1 MKTRHFDIALLKF
14 KSVLV
19 AFASILIKMVGTRL
33 DAWKIG
39 KAHACHIFQKQNKY
53 LHLVGTKVSPMV
65 CLCWLSSL
73 CLHQCAN
80 KNGWDKTR
88 CLKDWEGTCLPY
100 FQKDTSGWDKT
111 QCLKTW
117 GGVYLPHLQK
127 TNRYRLAN
135 KEPMQREKI
144 LHCPDLSTQHN
155 VVSLYLQLCVSPWR
169 PYLRTK

>member
-1 MKTRHFDIALLKF
+1 ML
-14 KSVLV
+14 VLV
-19 AFASILIKMVGTRL
+19 VFASMLIKMVGTRL

-88 CLKDWEGTCLPY
+88 CLKIGKTHACHIFKKIHLVGTRLNAWKLGEVYACRIYKKRIDIDLQIRNRCRGRTVVKMASFFTVLTLVHSIMSFLFICNY
-100 FQKDTSGWDKT
+100 
-111 QCLKTW
+111 
-117 GGVYLPHLQK
+117 VYL
-127 TNRYRLAN
+127 
-135 KEPMQREKI
+135 REG
-144 LHCPDLSTQHN
+144 HT
-155 VVSLYLQLCVSPWR
+155 
-169 PYLRTK
+169 